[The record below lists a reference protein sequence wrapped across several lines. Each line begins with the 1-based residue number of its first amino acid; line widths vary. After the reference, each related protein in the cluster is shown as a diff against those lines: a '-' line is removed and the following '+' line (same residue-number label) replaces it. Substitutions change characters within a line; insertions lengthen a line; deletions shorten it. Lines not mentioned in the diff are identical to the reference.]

1 MKIRSITCF
10 LNPHWPLDVDR
21 IRKSGEF
28 LAEAR
33 LVFEQAGYE
42 VQTTRLASVPFPRL
56 LGGHIEQ
63 EAVQFALGL
72 EYQAKL
78 AGFDYVSLGPALPDA
93 MESYLVIP
101 QILAIAPAIFLGGV
115 MADAQAGISLPA
127 VRACARTIRELAP
140 ITPDG
145 FTNLRFAALA
155 NVPPGSPFFPAAYHA
170 GDEPAF
176 ALATE
181 AADLIVDAVNEADNL
196 EQTRRRIVSAL
207 EENSARLEQT
217 SKALEKRF
225 LMEFKGIDFSPA
237 PFPSRECSLGEAVE
251 RLGIPALGLPG
262 TLAGMA
268 FLAESIDRARF
279 SRTGFSGLMLPVLED
294 AVLAERA
301 AEGSLTITDLLLY
314 SAVCGTG
321 LDTIPLPGDV
331 TEEQLAAVLLD
342 LAALAQRLQKPLTAR
357 LMPVPGK
364 LAGDPTGFDFAFF
377 ANSRVMAIRAQPL
390 VGLFNGDEFFDLKA
404 RIRPAS

>member
-33 LVFEQAGYE
+33 LVFEKAGYE

-56 LGGHIEQ
+56 LAGHIER

-127 VRACARTIRELAP
+127 VRACARTIRDLAP

-181 AADLIVDAVNEADNL
+181 AADLIVDAVNEADSL

-207 EENSARLEQT
+207 EDHSARLEQT
-217 SKALEKRF
+217 SEALEKRF

-237 PFPSRECSLGEAVE
+237 PFPRRECSLGEAVE

-268 FLAESIDRARF
+268 FLVESIDRARF

-390 VGLFNGDEFFDLKA
+390 VGLFNGDELFDLKA

>member
-1 MKIRSITCF
+1 
-10 LNPHWPLDVDR
+10 L
-21 IRKSGEF
+21 
-28 LAEAR
+28 
-33 LVFEQAGYE
+33 
-42 VQTTRLASVPFPRL
+42 
-56 LGGHIEQ
+56 
-63 EAVQFALGL
+63 
-72 EYQAKL
+72 
-78 AGFDYVSLGPALPDA
+78 
-93 MESYLVIP
+93 ESYAVIP

-115 MADAQAGISLPA
+115 MADAQVGISLPA
-127 VRACARTIRELAP
+127 VRACARTIRNLAP

-181 AADLIVDAVNEADNL
+181 AADLIVDAVNDADSL
-196 EQTRRRIVSAL
+196 EQARRRIVSAL
-207 EENSARLEQT
+207 EDHSARLEKT
-217 SKALEKRF
+217 SEALEKRF

-301 AEGSLTITDLLLY
+301 AEGNLTITDLLLY
-314 SAVCGTG
+314 AAVCGTG

-390 VGLFNGDEFFDLKA
+390 VGLFSGDEFFDLKA

>member
-56 LGGHIEQ
+56 LAGHIEQ

-127 VRACARTIRELAP
+127 VRACARTIRDLAP

-181 AADLIVDAVNEADNL
+181 AADLIVDAVNEADSL

-217 SKALEKRF
+217 SEALEKRF

-390 VGLFNGDEFFDLKA
+390 VGLFNGDEFFDLIA

>member
-10 LNPHWPLDVDR
+10 LNPNWPLDVDR

-28 LAEAR
+28 LTEAR
-33 LVFEQAGYE
+33 LVFEKAGYE
-42 VQTTRLASVPFPRL
+42 VQTTRLATVPFPQL
-56 LGGHIEQ
+56 LGSHLERD
-63 EAVQFALGL
+63 AVRFALEL
-72 EYQAKL
+72 EQHARM
-78 AGFDYVSLGPALPDA
+78 AGFDYISLGPALPDA
-93 MESYLVIP
+93 VGSFAVIP
-101 QILAIAPAIFLGGV
+101 EILAVAPATFLGGV
-115 MADAQAGISLPA
+115 MADAQWGISLPA
-127 VRACARTIRELAP
+127 VRACARTIHDLAP
-140 ITPDG
+140 LTPDG

-170 GDEPAF
+170 GDDPAF

-181 AADLIVDAVNEADNL
+181 AADLIVDAVSEADSL
-196 EQTRRRIVSAL
+196 EQARRRIVSAL
-207 EENSARLEQT
+207 DDHSARLGQVGEVLAT
-217 SKALEKRF
+217 RF
-225 LMEFKGIDFSPA
+225 QIEFKGIDFSPA

-377 ANSRVMAIRAQPL
+377 ANSRVMAIHSQPL
-390 VGLFNGDEFFDLKA
+390 VGLFSGDEIFGLKA